1 MSQLF
6 GTTFHTEIQ
15 KLNQIFPFL
24 KSELKKQQVLIHQH
38 FQKNHLTS
46 LKSHKAELIIRKLI
60 APTMMNNLK
69 SKEDELDV
77 TKLRP
82 DPVRTKRLSD
92 AVDENIFKDDKFN
105 KL

>member
-1 MSQLF
+1 
-6 GTTFHTEIQ
+6 
-15 KLNQIFPFL
+15 
-24 KSELKKQQVLIHQH
+24 
-38 FQKNHLTS
+38 
-46 LKSHKAELIIRKLI
+46 
-60 APTMMNNLK
+60 MMNNLK

-92 AVDENIFKDDKFN
+92 AVDEIIFKDDKFN